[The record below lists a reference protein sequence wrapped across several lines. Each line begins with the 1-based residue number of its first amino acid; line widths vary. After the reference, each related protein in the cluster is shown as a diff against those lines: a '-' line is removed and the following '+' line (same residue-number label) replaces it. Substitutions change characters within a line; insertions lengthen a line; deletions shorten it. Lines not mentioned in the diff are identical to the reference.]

1 MKKKALFAAIVL
13 AAVPVSGLAGQEV
26 WPEDCD
32 TCSQP
37 VNIGLAIGEVVLIN
51 GFVNGFNRLTRGA
64 EGEFA
69 YVSPASWLRNL
80 NRGWEF
86 DDNDFKTNQIAH
98 PYHGSTY
105 FNAARSNGIDFWG
118 STLFAFGGS
127 LMWEY
132 FGETHRP
139 APNDL
144 VSTAVGGIA
153 LGEMLYRTSSL
164 VLDNTA
170 TGGGRIWREVAGTL
184 LNPIRGFNRLIHGD
198 WTRVGANP
206 EDRRPGSGVRSVWDV
221 GIRPVGEDSLGND
234 LAAVF
239 AEFDL
244 WYGAALNGDY
254 KKPYETFELRLQLNG
269 SDKAVVG
276 RVQQSGLLSGT
287 PLWDEDSPPE
297 GTRHMVVVSQH
308 FDYVNNDAI
317 ELGSSAVGVGLLS
330 RFPLGK
336 QWNINTRVIPKAIIM
351 GGMYNPLT
359 STGKRDYD
367 FGSGLGLEAF
377 LMLWWK
383 NRQVFEASYWG
394 EWQVTVAGTPG
405 TNIVHAL
412 NARARIPI
420 VSFLG
425 LGGEVIYVKR
435 IGEFSGLPRLE
446 GDATQFRFFVAL
458 FTDY

>member
-1 MKKKALFAAIVL
+1 MKTKALFAAIIL
-13 AAVPVSGLAGQEV
+13 AATPLSGLAGQEV

-51 GFVNGFNRLTRGA
+51 GFVNGFNRLTRGE

-105 FNAARSNGIDFWG
+105 FNAARSNGIEFWG

-170 TGGGRIWREVAGTL
+170 TGGGRIWREVGATL

-206 EDRRPGSGVRSVWDV
+206 PDRRPTRILSVWDV
-221 GIRPVGEDSLGND
+221 GVRPTGEDSLGND
-234 LAAVF
+234 LSALF
-239 AEFDL
+239 AEFDF
-244 WYGAALNGDY
+244 WYGSPFQGDY
-254 KKPYETFELRLQLNG
+254 KKPYETFELRLQFNG

-287 PLWDEDSPPE
+287 PLWDEDAPPD
-297 GTRHMVVVSQH
+297 GSRHMVVVSQH

-317 ELGSSAVGVGLLS
+317 ELGSSAIGVGLLS

-336 QWNINTRVIPKAIIM
+336 QWNLSTRVIPKAVIM

-359 STGKRDYD
+359 SIGKRDYD

-394 EWQVTVAGTPG
+394 EWQYTIAGTQG
-405 TNIVHAL
+405 TNIVHVL
-412 NARARIPI
+412 NARARVPI
-420 VSFLG
+420 LSFLG

-435 IGEFSGLPRLE
+435 IGDYSGLPRLE
-446 GDATQFRFFVAL
+446 GDATQVRLFVAI
-458 FTDY
+458 FTDS